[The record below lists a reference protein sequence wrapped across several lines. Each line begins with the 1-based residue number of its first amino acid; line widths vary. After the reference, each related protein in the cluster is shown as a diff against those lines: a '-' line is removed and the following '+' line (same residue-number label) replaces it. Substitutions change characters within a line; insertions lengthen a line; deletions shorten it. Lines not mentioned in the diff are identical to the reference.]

1 MGLQLVFGLPCVC
14 WFVLDALMW
23 YRFLFRW
30 FDWSWVWPGFRCF
43 GFGGGAVWVW
53 FGWVLGL
60 LVLYFGVGFE
70 LCGWFGRIC
79 RGCCFGGFVL

>member
-43 GFGGGAVWVW
+43 GFGGGAVWDLVW
-53 FGWVLGL
+53 LGFGFIGTVLR
-60 LVLYFGVGFE
+60 
-70 LCGWFGRIC
+70 GWF
-79 RGCCFGGFVL
+79 